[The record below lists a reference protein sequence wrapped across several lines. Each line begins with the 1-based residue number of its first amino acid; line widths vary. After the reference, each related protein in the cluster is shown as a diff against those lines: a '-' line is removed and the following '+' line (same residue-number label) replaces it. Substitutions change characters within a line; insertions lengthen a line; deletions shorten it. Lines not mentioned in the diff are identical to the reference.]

1 MRRRDFIKAI
11 AGSAGARP
19 LSVRA
24 QQLSMPVIGCLDA
37 GSAANRTHAV
47 AAFRQG
53 LAEADIVE
61 NRNVAFEFRW
71 ADGQFDRLP
80 KLAADLAR
88 RKVAIIA
95 AFGNAAARAA
105 KAATKTI
112 PVAFAGSSDPVAV
125 GLVTSLNRPG
135 ANVTGVSILNQE
147 LESTRLERLVEVI
160 PRATTIAFLVNPN
173 SLTAAPKLR
182 EMENAAR
189 MFNRHLRVLNAR
201 SESEFES
208 IFATVEQ
215 QRIGAMVVTS
225 DTMFSN
231 ESATLGRASARHSVP
246 TMGAY
251 RDFTRA
257 GGLMSYG
264 SDLGDAYRRVG
275 LCVARILKGETPS
288 DLPVTHP
295 QSRVC
300 SQFADRQ
307 GARPR
312 RIANAASRRRRRGDR
327 VGAPAASWCDPAG
340 ASPAQVGSSVRLVA
354 SVAWLLATVAAKRTQ
369 RLHGVWD

>member
-1 MRRRDFIKAI
+1 MPFDQLKRREFITLL
-11 AGSAGARP
+11 GGAVAAWP
-19 LSVRA
+19 VVANA
-24 QQLSMPVIGCLDA
+24 QQPGMPVIGFLDA
-37 GSAANRTHAV
+37 GSAAGRTDAA

-53 LAEADIVE
+53 LAEADFVE
-61 NRNVAFEFRW
+61 NQNVAFELRW

-80 KLAADLAR
+80 GLAADLAG

-105 KAATKTI
+105 KVATKTI
-112 PVAFAGSSDPVAV
+112 PVVFAGSSDPVAV

-147 LESTRLERLVEVI
+147 LKSTRLERLVQVV
-160 PRATTIAFLVNPN
+160 PHAATIAFLVNPN
-173 SLTAAPKLR
+173 SLTADPKLR

-189 MFNRHLRVLNAR
+189 MFNRHLQVLNAR
-201 SESEFES
+201 NESEFES
-208 IFATVEQ
+208 IFAAVEQ

-231 ESATLGRASARHSVP
+231 ESATLGRVSARHTVP

-251 RDFTRA
+251 RDFARA

-275 LCVARILKGETPS
+275 LCAARILKGETPS
-288 DLPVTHP
+288 DLPVT
-295 QSRVC
+295 QSTKVEFVLNLRT
-300 SQFADRQ
+300 
-307 GARPR
+307 
-312 RIANAASRRRRRGDR
+312 ANALGLKI
-327 VGAPAASWCDPAG
+327 PP
-340 ASPAQVGSSVRLVA
+340 P
-354 SVAWLLATVAAKRTQ
+354 LLAIADEVIE
-369 RLHGVWD
+369 

>member
-1 MRRRDFIKAI
+1 MQFDQLKRRDFIALV
-11 AGSAGARP
+11 GGASVAWP
-19 LSVRA
+19 LSARA
-24 QQLSMPVIGCLDA
+24 QRPAMPVIGFLDA
-37 GSAANRTHAV
+37 GSAAERTDAV

-53 LAEADIVE
+53 LAEALFVE

-71 ADGQFDRLP
+71 ADGQIDRLP
-80 KLAADLAR
+80 ELAADLVG

-125 GLVTSLNRPG
+125 GLVTSLTRPG

-147 LESTRLERLVEVI
+147 LDSTRLERLVEVV
-160 PRATTIAFLVNPN
+160 PHATTIAFLVNPK
-173 SLTAAPKLR
+173 SLTVEPKLR

-189 MFNRHLRVLNAR
+189 MFNRHLQVLNAR
-201 SESEFES
+201 GESEFES
-208 IFATVEQ
+208 IFTTVEQ
-215 QRIGAMVVTS
+215 QRIGAMLVTS

-231 ESATLGRASARHSVP
+231 ESAALGRASARHTVP

-251 RDFTRA
+251 RDFARA

-275 LCVARILKGETPS
+275 VCAARILKGETPS
-288 DLPVTHP
+288 DLPVA
-295 QSRVC
+295 QSTKVAFVLNLRT
-300 SQFADRQ
+300 
-307 GARPR
+307 
-312 RIANAASRRRRRGDR
+312 ANALGLK
-327 VGAPAASWCDPAG
+327 VPP
-340 ASPAQVGSSVRLVA
+340 Q
-354 SVAWLLATVAAKRTQ
+354 LLAIADEVIE
-369 RLHGVWD
+369 

>member
-1 MRRRDFIKAI
+1 MRRREFITLL
-11 AGSAGARP
+11 GSATVAWP
-19 LSVRA
+19 LSARA
-24 QQLSMPVIGCLDA
+24 QQPAMPVIGLLDA
-37 GSAANRTHAV
+37 GSAAERTQAV

-53 LAEADIVE
+53 LAEAHLEE
-61 NRNVAFEFRW
+61 NRDVAFEFRW

-80 KLAADLAR
+80 GLAADLAG

-112 PVAFAGSSDPVAV
+112 PVAFASSSDPVAV

-135 ANVTGVSILNQE
+135 ANVTGVTILNQE
-147 LESTRLERLVEVI
+147 LESTRLERLVEVV
-160 PRATTIAFLVNPN
+160 PHATTIAFLVNPK
-173 SLTAAPKLR
+173 SLTADSKLR
-182 EMENAAR
+182 AMENAAR
-189 MFNRHLRVLNAR
+189 MFDRRLQVLNAS

-225 DTMFSN
+225 DTMFSH
-231 ESATLGRASARHSVP
+231 ESAALGRASARHTVP

-275 LCVARILKGETPS
+275 ACAARILKGETPS
-288 DLPVTHP
+288 DLPVM
-295 QSRVC
+295 QSTKVEFVVNLRT
-300 SQFADRQ
+300 
-307 GARPR
+307 
-312 RIANAASRRRRRGDR
+312 ANALGIA
-327 VGAPAASWCDPAG
+327 VPPN
-340 ASPAQVGSSVRLVA
+340 
-354 SVAWLLATVAAKRTQ
+354 LLAIADEVIE
-369 RLHGVWD
+369 

>member
-1 MRRRDFIKAI
+1 MQIDQLKRREFITLLGGTVA
-11 AGSAGARP
+11 AWPVVAH
-19 LSVRA
+19 A
-24 QQLSMPVIGCLDA
+24 QQLGMPVIGCLDA
-37 GSAANRTHAV
+37 GSAADRTHAV

-53 LAEADIVE
+53 LAEAGIVE

-80 KLAADLAR
+80 GLAADLAG

-147 LESTRLERLVEVI
+147 LESTRLERLVEVV

-189 MFNRHLRVLNAR
+189 MFNRHLHVLNAR

-231 ESATLGRASARHSVP
+231 ESATLGRASARHTVP

-288 DLPVTHP
+288 DLPVTL
-295 QSRVC
+295 STKVEFVC
-300 SQFADRQ
+300 NLRT
-307 GARPR
+307 
-312 RIANAASRRRRRGDR
+312 ANALDLKI
-327 VGAPAASWCDPAG
+327 PP
-340 ASPAQVGSSVRLVA
+340 Q
-354 SVAWLLATVAAKRTQ
+354 LLAIADEVIE
-369 RLHGVWD
+369 